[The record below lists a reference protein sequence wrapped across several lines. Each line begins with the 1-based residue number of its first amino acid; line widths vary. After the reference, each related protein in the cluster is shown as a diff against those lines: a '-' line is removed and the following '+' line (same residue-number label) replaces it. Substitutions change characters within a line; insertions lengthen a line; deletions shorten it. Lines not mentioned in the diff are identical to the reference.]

1 MNKYALSDFEY
12 QISST
17 TRTAAQEFVSSG
29 KVHSL
34 REVERHFWVSKVR
47 DDAYEFETEVII
59 TPGKI
64 KAYACECWSEPRK
77 LMCSHIAASLLFLRK
92 FLNQSAEEKERKSRE
107 KSANQPET
115 TRFTVHKILPEV
127 PVEVLQDFVRDYA
140 RRDRDFALAFKTRF
154 ADMLAGN
161 GNAYSTL
168 LESVLPKNKAQ
179 MKEVDFKRIR
189 KVMYDLDDRLDTAQN
204 EGDHTIAFKI
214 AGAIVQMLAPL
225 ASINP
230 EPAKSRLCDIC
241 QEYSSQLMEVY
252 QSDAVSPELRDMVWD
267 LFLKMV
273 ADQKFPE
280 ALHREVNVFMAECAQ
295 KDALRFDQIA
305 QAYLT
310 NDQPENMHL
319 LYLYI
324 LTLARLEKTENV
336 VSVFKTVLTPAGKN
350 PEVTPNMRNALLEL
364 YYFKTYSSAAAV
376 LDFIFEHCQ
385 LTPLRKSEFEKLRF
399 HIAEIT
405 GDIGAQIQY
414 LQGIFVHFGR
424 TETIDQIKKINGQ
437 NWPKSYQ
444 NLLAFTQ
451 KNGTPTRIAQLL
463 AYQGE
468 QEVLALW
475 LEQQTDIDLCIEY
488 ASFLSDTDLV
498 RLMIAPLATHL
509 AAHFGR
515 PGSEFVRDRLAILL
529 RQKRQVAVKQII
541 AALSKDFHERSGLVE
556 TMNEIYERRVL

>member
-17 TRTAAQEFVSSG
+17 TRAAAQEFVSSG

-47 DDAYEFETEVII
+47 DEEYEFETEVII

-77 LMCSHIAASLLFLRK
+77 LMCSHIAASLLFVRK
-92 FLNQSAEEKERKSRE
+92 FLQQSAEAKERKARE
-107 KSANQPET
+107 KSANQPEVP
-115 TRFTVHKILPEV
+115 RFTVHKILPEV
-127 PVEVLQDFVRDYA
+127 PVEILQDFIRDYA

-154 ADMLAGN
+154 ADMLSGN

-179 MKEVDFKRIR
+179 MKEADFKRIR
-189 KVMYDLDDRLDTAQN
+189 KVMYDLDNRLEAAEN

-214 AGAIVQMLAPL
+214 AGAIVQILAPL
-225 ASINP
+225 ANINP

-241 QEYSSQLMEVY
+241 QEYCSQLMQVY
-252 QSDAVSPELRDMVWD
+252 QSDAASPELRDMVWD
-267 LFLKMV
+267 LFLQMV
-273 ADQKFPE
+273 SGQKFPE
-280 ALHREVNVFMAECAQ
+280 ALHREVNVFMADSALR
-295 KDALRFDQIA
+295 DALRFDQIA
-305 QAYLT
+305 QAYLA
-310 NDQPENMHL
+310 NEQPENAHL

-324 LTLARLEKTENV
+324 LTLARLGKTENV
-336 VSVFKTVLTPAGKN
+336 VSVFRTVLTPAGKKT
-350 PEVTPNMRNALLEL
+350 EVTPNMRNALLEL
-364 YYFKTYSSAAAV
+364 YYFKTYPSAAAV
-376 LDFIFEHCQ
+376 LDFMFEHCQ

-405 GDIGAQIQY
+405 GDIGAQLQY
-414 LQGIFVHFGR
+414 LQGIFVNFGR
-424 TETIDQIKKINGQ
+424 TETIDQIKQINGK
-437 NWPKSYQ
+437 NWPKGYQ
-444 NLLAFTQ
+444 NLLDFTQ
-451 KNGTPTRIAQLL
+451 KNGSPARIAQLL

-475 LEQQTDIDLCIEY
+475 LEQQADIDLCIEY
-488 ASFLSDTDLV
+488 ANYLNDTDLV
-498 RLMIAPLATHL
+498 RLMVNPLGTHL
-509 AAHFGR
+509 SVHFGR
-515 PGSEFVRDRLAILL
+515 PASEFVRDRLAILL
-529 RQKRQVAVKQII
+529 RQKRQLAVKKII
-541 AALSKDFHERSGLVE
+541 STLSQNYPERSGLLE